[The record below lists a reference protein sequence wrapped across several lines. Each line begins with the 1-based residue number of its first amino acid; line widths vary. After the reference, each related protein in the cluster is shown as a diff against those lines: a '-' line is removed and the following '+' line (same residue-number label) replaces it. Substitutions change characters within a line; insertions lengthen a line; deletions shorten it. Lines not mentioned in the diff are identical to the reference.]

1 MRFTRPGARHET
13 DTGSPR
19 RPPNTGAPCYI
30 MFESVGIRGVERGVP
45 VLAEERQERILGE
58 LRRKGAV
65 RVADLTDLLAVSD
78 MTIRRDL
85 EQLPK
90 EGVARKVHGG
100 AVLARRVA
108 FEPGF
113 AAKSQLAQPAKQA
126 IAQRAAQLIQP
137 GAAIGLS
144 AGTTT
149 WAMAP
154 YVASIPGLTVV
165 TNSTTVADV
174 ITSLDGGNQVTVIL
188 TGGVRTPSAALVGR
202 GADRTIAS
210 MHVDQLFLGVHGMD
224 TRAGFTTPNLAEAT
238 TNRVLVE
245 SAREVIVL
253 ADSSKWGVVGLADI
267 GPLTIASTVITD
279 DALSGDARRTLGE
292 FVEHVVTVPAPR

>member
-1 MRFTRPGARHET
+1 
-13 DTGSPR
+13 
-19 RPPNTGAPCYI
+19 
-30 MFESVGIRGVERGVP
+30 
-45 VLAEERQERILGE
+45 VLAQQRQERILAE
-58 LRRKGAV
+58 LRRNGAV
-65 RVADLTDLLAVSD
+65 RVSDLTELLGVSD

-85 EQLPK
+85 EQLTG

-100 AVLARRVA
+100 AVLAGQVA

-126 IAQRAAQLIQP
+126 IAERAAALIQP
-137 GAAIGLS
+137 GAAIALS

-149 WAMAP
+149 WALARS
-154 YVASIPGLTVV
+154 VARIAGLTVV

-174 ITSLDGGNQVTVIL
+174 ITSLDTSNQVTVIL
-188 TGGVRTPSAALVGR
+188 TGGVRTPSAALVGPV
-202 GADRTIAS
+202 ADRTIAS

-224 TRAGFTTPNLAEAT
+224 PRAGFTTPNLAEAT
-238 TNRVLVE
+238 TNRALVE
-245 SAREVIVL
+245 SARDVVVL

-279 DALSGDARRTLGE
+279 DGLNGEARRVLGE
-292 FVEHVVTVPAPR
+292 LVEDVIAVPVPK